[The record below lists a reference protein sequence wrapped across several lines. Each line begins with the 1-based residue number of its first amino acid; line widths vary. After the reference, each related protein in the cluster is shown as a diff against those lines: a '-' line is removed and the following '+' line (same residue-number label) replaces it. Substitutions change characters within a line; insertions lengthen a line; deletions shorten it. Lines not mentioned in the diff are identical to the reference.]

1 MRFGCAVS
9 LSIFYQCQ
17 TWVNGPYQNY
27 KLKLITKQ
35 GQWPDIELQLL
46 STIPILLDS
55 KHRKKKSVYFMIGTH
70 SKMGHQLKNNGFNLE
85 LPH

>member
-17 TWVNGPYQNY
+17 TWVNEPYQNY

-35 GQWPDIELQLL
+35 GRWPDIELQLL
-46 STIPILLDS
+46 STIPILPDS
-55 KHRKKKSVYFMIGTH
+55 NHRKKICLFYDCLLWNWYTFKNGTSV
-70 SKMGHQLKNNGFNLE
+70 E
-85 LPH
+85 E